1 MEELMNAAEQIALF
15 CRLNI
20 NTKKE
25 LPIRSSEM
33 GLLIYLS
40 KHKPKSTPI
49 EASRFFNVSKGM
61 ITNMVT
67 SLVKK
72 EYLIKEKSL
81 EDKRSHILIPTEK
94 ALYLVDETYDEYFNV
109 ILTLQTKLGIEEFND
124 FISKLERINTIL
136 LEEKNNG

>member
-1 MEELMNAAEQIALF
+1 MEELMNAAEQVALF

-20 NTKKE
+20 NTKRE

-33 GLLIYLS
+33 GLLIYLV
-40 KHKPKSTPI
+40 KQNPKSTPI

-72 EYLIKEKSL
+72 EYLLKEKSS
-81 EDKRSHILIPTEK
+81 EDRRSHILIPTQK
-94 ALYLVDETYDEYFNV
+94 ALKLVDETYDEYFN
-109 ILTLQTKLGIEEFND
+109 IISTLQTKLGIMEFND
-124 FISKLERINTIL
+124 FISKLKRINNIL